1 MFLPGT
7 SHVSDILPSWFSWP
21 MNMSTQ
27 SRPTNSFK
35 LQNNLKYSFLV
46 KIPLSSE
53 TFAFTADHVNKR
65 IKQGFSVHRYILYY
79 IQYILY
85 VLYYYIMET
94 NKKSDLAKLFPREI
108 HHQKCCE
115 NHATPKCKIWPFI
128 NLKLANP
135 LSPKHKQRWRDK
147 LRTQI

>member
-1 MFLPGT
+1 
-7 SHVSDILPSWFSWP
+7 

-94 NKKSDLAKLFPREI
+94 KKVIWQNYSQEKYIIKNAVKTMRHPNVRSDHL
-108 HHQKCCE
+108 
-115 NHATPKCKIWPFI
+115 
-128 NLKLANP
+128 
-135 LSPKHKQRWRDK
+135 
-147 LRTQI
+147 